1 MAKTKLLLLSHLV
14 SNDNPAKPLWSWTL
28 TDRYLSGFNQI
39 HCGALSGSN
48 ESGKSRP
55 EVWKRES
62 LDFAIVRVAEW

>member
-1 MAKTKLLLLSHLV
+1 MAKTEFSLLSHLV
-14 SNDNPAKPLWSWTL
+14 SSDFIEPLWNGAL
-28 TDRYLSGFNQI
+28 VDRYLSGSDQI
-39 HCGALSGSN
+39 HDGALSGSN